1 MTEEIEIKMRKAIK
15 SNNLESVKEIFEKN
29 PDCKNAITVFGS
41 FLHDAAKYGKY
52 EIVKYFINNGFN
64 VNLKAGFLEANA
76 LTDAVEHGYLDIV
89 ELLHNAGA
97 IFDTSTFSANP
108 LFAAIYNGHFD
119 VVKLLV
125 ENGIDITAAY
135 PIGELESCDAYEF
148 ARQYGQT
155 EIADYLKGYR
165 YKGC

>member
-89 ELLHNAGA
+89 ELLHDAGA
-97 IFDTSTFSANP
+97 IFDTGTFSANP
-108 LFAAIYNGHFD
+108 LFAAIYNRH
-119 VVKLLV
+119 V
-125 ENGIDITAAY
+125 EISKYLIDQGIDLAVTY
-135 PIGELESCDAYEF
+135 HIGEIENCDAMEY
-148 ARQYGQT
+148 ARQYGLT
-155 EIADYLKGYR
+155 EVYDYIKEKLGK
-165 YKGC
+165 

>member
-108 LFAAIYNGHFD
+108 LFAAIYNRH
-119 VVKLLV
+119 V
-125 ENGIDITAAY
+125 EIAKYLIDMGIDTTVTY
-135 PIGELESCDAYEF
+135 HIGEIENCDAMEYVK
-148 ARQYGQT
+148 QYGCI
-155 EIADYLKGYR
+155 EIYNYLKA
-165 YKGC
+165 KSEK